1 MNTQPIY
8 MRNLSKSLY
17 TGLCSRLG
25 QPLSRKILRNG
36 GRSAAARKTA
46 GLKAAG
52 WLACGFLIVGAAP
65 AWADHVE
72 KHFKVD
78 SRPVI
83 TLHNPNGAV
92 TVKAWT
98 NSEVMVIASP
108 ASSDVEVDVEQTGNR
123 VDIMTH
129 PTSDSVADDELR
141 ADFEIRVPQDA
152 ELQIHDDSGAV
163 SVNSVLGD
171 MNVETVGAGVDL
183 SDAAGYLSVKTIGGS
198 FQCLRCAGQVEVSS
212 ISGNFRLLDMRS
224 YHVRAQTSKGNILF
238 NGEFIPNGFYDL
250 KNYSGVIEVRFS
262 PGDSFDLSATSL
274 KGKVN
279 NEAKLIPPT
288 HQQHFYSRFGNSL
301 FGSFN
306 SGRAKVELSSFDGTI
321 NILKR
326 N

>member
-1 MNTQPIY
+1 MSTQPSFTP
-8 MRNLSKSLY
+8 LPQ
-17 TGLCSRLG
+17 SRISS
-25 QPLSRKILRNG
+25 PYRTARLRI
-36 GRSAAARKTA
+36 APKAARLLLP
-46 GLKAAG
+46 GL
-52 WLACGFLIVGAAP
+52 LLIGISP
-65 AWADHVE
+65 AWADHME

-78 SRPVI
+78 ARPEI
-83 TLHNPNGAV
+83 TLHNPNGTV

-98 NSEVMVIASP
+98 KSEVMVIATH
-108 ASSDVEVDVEQTGNR
+108 ASDQVEVDATQTGNR

-129 PTSDSVADDELR
+129 PRSGAAALASGDSR
-141 ADFEIRVPQDA
+141 ADFEIRVPEDA

-183 SDAAGYLSVKTIGGS
+183 SDDAGYLTVKTIDGS
-198 FQCLRCAGQVEVSS
+198 FQCLRCAGRIEVSS
-212 ISGNFRLLDMRS
+212 ISGNFKLVDLRS
-224 YHVRAQTSKGNILF
+224 YQVRAQTSKGNILF
-238 NGEFIPNGFYDL
+238 DGEFMPNGMYEM

-262 PGDSFDLSATSL
+262 PGDSFDLSARSL
-274 KGKVN
+274 KGRVN
-279 NEAKLIPPT
+279 NEAKLSPPN
-288 HQQHFYSRFGNSL
+288 HPQHFYSGFGNSL

>member
-1 MNTQPIY
+1 MNTQP
-8 MRNLSKSLY
+8 MRAQSSLSKRCSWFPTPPERSVARRARRLVG
-17 TGLCSRLG
+17 TGW
-25 QPLSRKILRNG
+25 
-36 GRSAAARKTA
+36 
-46 GLKAAG
+46 KAAG
-52 WLACGFLIVGAAP
+52 MIVPGLLLCSGVAL
-65 AWADHVE
+65 ADHIE
-72 KHFKVD
+72 KHFKVE
-78 SRPVI
+78 SHPEI
-83 TLHNPNGAV
+83 TLHNPNGTV

-98 NSEVMVIASP
+98 KSEVMVIATR
-108 ASSDVEVDVEQTGNR
+108 ASEQVEIDAEQTGNR

-129 PTSDSVADDELR
+129 PVSGGTSPDGLR
-141 ADFEIRVPQDA
+141 ADFEIRVPEDA

-183 SDAAGYLSVKTIGGS
+183 ADAAGYLTVKTIDGP
-198 FQCLRCAGQVEVSS
+198 FQCVRCAGRIEVSS
-212 ISGNFRLLDMRS
+212 ISGSFKLMDLRS
-224 YHVRAQTSKGNILF
+224 YQVRAQTSKGNILF
-238 NGEFIPNGFYDL
+238 SGEFLPNGIYEL

-279 NEAKLIPPT
+279 NEAKLSPPS
-288 HQQHFYSRFGNSL
+288 HPQHFYSKFNNSL